1 MQYAR
6 DVPRDIVERFVYMYV
21 NDLTLN
27 MGELG
32 ERALQTL
39 FDRASKQGLLPSIT
53 LEFI

>member
-6 DVPRDIVERFVYMYV
+6 DIPRDIVERFVYMYV

-27 MGELG
+27 MGETG
-32 ERALQTL
+32 EQALKTL
-39 FDRASKQGLLPSIT
+39 FDRASKQGLLPSIP

>member
-32 ERALQTL
+32 ERALHTL
-39 FDRASKQGLLPSIT
+39 FDRASKQGFLPSIP